1 LEKMSIFLLNVPLIT
16 LRLDILEFV
25 TTLLLTELLTM
36 LQLPALTTVTRRLL
50 MLEFVSRELEF
61 VRLVTVKPL
70 TVRLLE
76 LTVARV
82 AIPV

>member
-1 LEKMSIFLLNVPLIT
+1 MEKMSIFLLNVPLIT